1 MMPTIAHFILAGI
14 IGLSFYSISDGKFS
28 KIHIF
33 IFFMNNVWGPD
44 LIATIGLPIS
54 HSILL
59 WPLCAYFLTFP
70 YHYFTKF
77 TVNLKDW
84 RKFEIV
90 ELKEKRLTFSQT
102 FFLVLAGGIMHL
114 YLDFMINNMGYIVL
128 VPSIANFDTVSFT
141 LYDLNVLFKYGL
153 FPINPILSV
162 FIGGFFILGFIFLFI
177 RLLKFYSKREAILVL
192 IYMIV
197 FSVIFSLL
205 GQTFTLSHPDLG
217 AILYI
222 MLFWGIPLILI
233 VLSTKESKIIS
244 LKNRTNEKGKKHRDQ
259 IKRISRI
266 LLFSG
271 ILIIIISLILMIY
284 NAEIINYAIS
294 LNPEGMSRYINFESG
309 VLLAFL
315 LELFG
320 IIFAVILVICSIGL
334 AYRIEKIWYLT
345 IYIGILFIW
354 TVLGLALACKLCE
367 DTVKTEFY
375 NKKEN

>member
-1 MMPTIAHFILAGI
+1 MMPSTAHFILGGI
-14 IGLSFYSISDGKFS
+14 IGLSLYSISDRKFS
-28 KIHIF
+28 KMHIF
-33 IFFMNNVWGPD
+33 IFFMNNIWGPD

-54 HSILL
+54 HSILF

-77 TVNLKDW
+77 TVNLKSW
-84 RKFEIV
+84 RKFEII
-90 ELKEKRLTFSQT
+90 ELKEKTLTFSQT
-102 FFLVLAGGIMHL
+102 FFLVLAGGIMHN
-114 YLDFMINNMGYIVL
+114 YLDFMLNNMGYIVL

-162 FIGGFFILGFIFLFI
+162 LIGGLFILGFIFLFI
-177 RLLKFYSKREAILVL
+177 RLLKFYTKREAFLVL
-192 IYMIV
+192 FYIVV

-222 MLFWGIPLILI
+222 MLFWGIPMILL
-233 VLSTKESKIIS
+233 VLSTKEGKSNDIKNHKKEKRN
-244 LKNRTNEKGKKHRDQ
+244 KNRDH

-266 LLFSG
+266 LLFTG
-271 ILIIIISLILMIY
+271 ILMIIISLIFMIY
-284 NAEIINYAIS
+284 NREIINYAIS
-294 LNPEGMSRYINFESG
+294 LNPEEMSRYFNFESG

-315 LELFG
+315 LELCG
-320 IIFAVILVICSIGL
+320 IILAVVLIICSIGL
-334 AYRIEKIWYLT
+334 SYRIKRIWQLT
-345 IYIGILFIW
+345 IDIGILFIW
-354 TVLGLALACKLCE
+354 TVLGLALACKLSE
-367 DTVKTEFY
+367 DTIKTEFW

>member
-1 MMPTIAHFILAGI
+1 MPTIAHFILAGI

-77 TVNLKDW
+77 TVNLKNW
-84 RKFEIV
+84 RKFEII

-102 FFLVLAGGIMHL
+102 FFLVLAGGIMHI

-128 VPSIANFDTVSFT
+128 VPGIANFGTVSFT

-162 FIGGFFILGFIFLFI
+162 FIGGLFILGFIFLFI
-177 RLLKFYSKREAILVL
+177 RLLKFYSKREVYLVSL
-192 IYMIV
+192 YIIV

-222 MLFWGIPLILI
+222 MLFWGIPMILI
-233 VLSTKESKIIS
+233 VLSTKESKIID
-244 LKNRTNEKGKKHRDQ
+244 LKNHKKEKGKKSRDP
-259 IKRISRI
+259 IKRVIII
-266 LLFSG
+266 LLFTG
-271 ILIIIISLILMIY
+271 ILMIIISLIFMRY
-284 NAEIINYAIS
+284 NREIINYALFS
-294 LNPEGMSRYINFESG
+294 NPEEMSRYINFESG
-309 VLLAFL
+309 ILLAFS
-315 LELFG
+315 LELCG
-320 IIFAVILVICSIGL
+320 IIFAVIIIICSIGL
-334 AYRIEKIWYLT
+334 YYRIKKVWQLT
-345 IYIGILFIW
+345 IVIGILFIW

-367 DTVKTEFY
+367 DTIKTEFW
-375 NKKEN
+375 NKEEN

>member
-14 IGLSFYSISDGKFS
+14 IGLSLYSISDGKFS

-77 TVNLKDW
+77 TVNLKSW
-84 RKFEIV
+84 RKFEII
-90 ELKEKRLTFSQT
+90 ELKEKRLTFLQT
-102 FFLVLAGGIMHL
+102 FYLVLAGGIMHL
-114 YLDFMINNMGYIVL
+114 YLDFMINNIGYIVL

-162 FIGGFFILGFIFLFI
+162 FIGGLFILGFIFLFI
-177 RLLKFYSKREAILVL
+177 RFLKYYSKRESFLVL
-192 IYMIV
+192 LYIIV
-197 FSVIFSLL
+197 FSVMFSLL

-222 MLFWGIPLILI
+222 MLFWGMPMILI
-233 VLSTKESKIIS
+233 VLSTKESKIN
-244 LKNRTNEKGKKHRDQ
+244 LKNHKKEEGKKNRDH
-259 IKRISRI
+259 IKRVSRI
-266 LLFSG
+266 LLFTG
-271 ILIIIISLILMIY
+271 ILMIIISLIFMRY
-284 NAEIINYAIS
+284 NREIIIYALS
-294 LNPEGMSRYINFESG
+294 LNPEEMSRYINFESG

-315 LELFG
+315 LELCSL
-320 IIFAVILVICSIGL
+320 IFAVILIICSIGL
-334 AYRIEKIWYLT
+334 SYRVKKIWQLT

-354 TVLGLALACKLCE
+354 TVLGLVLACKLCE
-367 DTVKTEFY
+367 DTVKTEFH

>member
-1 MMPTIAHFILAGI
+1 MPTIAHFILAGI
-14 IGLSFYSISDGKFS
+14 IGLSLYSISDGKFS

-77 TVNLKDW
+77 TVNLKSW
-84 RKFEIV
+84 RKFEII
-90 ELKEKRLTFSQT
+90 ELKEKRLNFSQT
-102 FFLVLAGGIMHL
+102 FFLVLAGGIMHI

-128 VPSIANFDTVSFT
+128 VPGIANFGTVAFT

-153 FPINPILSV
+153 FPINPILSI
-162 FIGGFFILGFIFLFI
+162 FIGGLFILGSIFLFI
-177 RLLKFYSKREAILVL
+177 RLLKFYSKREAFLVL
-192 IYMIV
+192 FYIII

-222 MLFWGIPLILI
+222 MLFWGIPMILI
-233 VLSTKESKIIS
+233 VLSTKESKIID
-244 LKNRTNEKGKKHRDQ
+244 LKNHKKEKGKKPRDY
-259 IKRISRI
+259 IKRVSRI
-266 LLFSG
+266 LLFAG
-271 ILIIIISLILMIY
+271 ILIIIISLIIMRY
-284 NAEIINYAIS
+284 NREIINYALS
-294 LNPEGMSRYINFESG
+294 LNPEEMSRYVTFESG
-309 VLLAFL
+309 MLLALL
-315 LELFG
+315 LELCG
-320 IIFAVILVICSIGL
+320 IIFAIALIICSIGL
-334 AYRIEKIWYLT
+334 YYRIKKIWQLT
-345 IYIGILFIW
+345 IYIGVFFIW
-354 TVLGLALACKLCE
+354 TVLGLALVCKLSE
-367 DTVKTEFY
+367 DTVKTEFS

>member
-1 MMPTIAHFILAGI
+1 MPSIAHFILAGI
-14 IGLSFYSISDGKFS
+14 IGLSLYSISDGKFS

-54 HSILL
+54 HSILF

-70 YHYFTKF
+70 YYYFTKF
-77 TVNLKDW
+77 TVNLKGW
-84 RKFEIV
+84 RKFEII
-90 ELKEKRLTFSQT
+90 ELKEKKLTFSQT
-102 FFLVLAGGIMHL
+102 FFLVLAGGVMHN
-114 YLDFMINNMGYIVL
+114 YLDFMLNNMGYIVL
-128 VPSIANFDTVSFT
+128 VPSIANFNTVSLT
-141 LYDLNVLFKYGL
+141 IIDLNELFKYGL

-162 FIGGFFILGFIFLFI
+162 FIGGLFILGFIFLFI
-177 RLLKFYSKREAILVL
+177 RLLKFCSKREVILVL
-192 IYMIV
+192 LYIIV

-222 MLFWGIPLILI
+222 MLFWGIPMILL
-233 VLSTKESKIIS
+233 VLSTKKNKIIGS
-244 LKNRTNEKGKKHRDQ
+244 KKHKKEKVKKNRDH
-259 IKRISRI
+259 IKRVSRI
-266 LLFSG
+266 LLFTG
-271 ILIIIISLILMIY
+271 ILIIIISLIFMIY
-284 NAEIINYAIS
+284 NRDIINYAIS

-315 LELFG
+315 LELCG
-320 IIFAVILVICSIGL
+320 IILAVILIICSIGL
-334 AYRIEKIWYLT
+334 SYRIKKIWQLT